1 MAIILNAF
9 VIMLSVYSCIGAPI
23 SERRNR
29 LERRY
34 SGKATW
40 FIPDTG
46 ACGDVNSESDYIV
59 AMNQPQY
66 KGGSPCH
73 KIVSIKN
80 LANGRTVKA
89 KVTDECPECHYGA
102 LDLSPAAFKALGN
115 MDDGILPISWHF
127 V

>member
-9 VIMLSVYSCIGAPI
+9 VIMLSVYSCIGAPT

-59 AMNQPQY
+59 AMNQPQASNFLAFLCPNFSILSL
-66 KGGSPCH
+66 KKKNRESML
-73 KIVSIKN
+73 KI
-80 LANGRTVKA
+80 
-89 KVTDECPECHYGA
+89 
-102 LDLSPAAFKALGN
+102 
-115 MDDGILPISWHF
+115 
-127 V
+127 